1 MDKKQCTVEELICD
15 DSFLAFYEKTDPAAI
30 RYWSEFSRE
39 NPDQI
44 EKIEEAIRMLDGFRV
59 HLPEAEFLEEQ
70 HRFKQS
76 LYHKV
81 STKTTRFRYR
91 WWSWT
96 AAASIILVLGFF
108 IAYTIKSV
116 DGVGTDNDIA
126 AQKQVSAWQEVNVE
140 FGKLKKINFP
150 DGSSV
155 VLAGGST
162 LRYPQVFRKDSVVVE
177 LQGEGHFAIQRNIE
191 RLFTVRT
198 AFTDIQVLGT
208 NFLVEE
214 KGDAQH
220 QISLFSGKI
229 SLPHPHSADRT
240 ILSPGDK
247 AIVHRS
253 GTITVSS
260 FSNLYSSDFVK
271 GVLAF
276 DKADFEEVQ
285 LKFKRYY
292 GIILRHEGTVQNWE
306 LTGRYENMTAE
317 DVLNTICHIKG
328 KKYRKTADNHYVLY

>member
-1 MDKKQCTVEELICD
+1 MDKKQLTVEELICD
-15 DSFLAFYEKTDPAAI
+15 DSFIAFYEKTDPVAM
-30 RYWSEFSRE
+30 RYWSGFSRE

-44 EKIEEAIRMLDGFRV
+44 DKIEEAIRILDGFRV

-70 HRFKQS
+70 DRFKQS
-76 LYHKV
+76 LYHTV
-81 STKTTRFRYR
+81 SVKTSRFRYR
-91 WWSWT
+91 WLNWT

-108 IAYTIKSV
+108 IAYTMKSL
-116 DGVGTDNDIA
+116 DGTHTDRDNTA
-126 AQKQVSAWQEVNVE
+126 ENQVSWHEVNVD

-177 LQGEGHFAIQRNIE
+177 LHGEGHFDIQRNVE

-198 AFTDIQVLGT
+198 EFTDIQVLGT

-229 SLPHPHSADRT
+229 SLSHPH
-240 ILSPGDK
+240 
-247 AIVHRS
+247 
-253 GTITVSS
+253 
-260 FSNLYSSDFVK
+260 
-271 GVLAF
+271 LA
-276 DKADFEEVQ
+276 
-285 LKFKRYY
+285 
-292 GIILRHEGTVQNWE
+292 
-306 LTGRYENMTAE
+306 
-317 DVLNTICHIKG
+317 
-328 KKYRKTADNHYVLY
+328 